1 MERFDFHPQERDFVA
16 EPSRRYIGQ
25 LPECMAD
32 NNLPDDVAR
41 VALFQL
47 AERNGTTL
55 RFMSG
60 AGYATPYIGK
70 PLKNSVTGVEVCVV
84 KHEGAQIM
92 LEATN
97 YMIGGRRFVR
107 RELK

>member
-16 EPSRRYIGQ
+16 ESLRRYIGQ
-25 LPECMAD
+25 LPEYMAD
-32 NNLPDDVAR
+32 NSLPHDVAR
-41 VALFQL
+41 VVLFQL

-60 AGYATPYIGK
+60 AGYATPYTGK
-70 PLKNSVTGVEVCVV
+70 LFKNPVTGVEVCVV
-84 KHEGAQIM
+84 KYESTQII

-97 YMIGGRRFVR
+97 YMIGGRRLAWSR
-107 RELK
+107 